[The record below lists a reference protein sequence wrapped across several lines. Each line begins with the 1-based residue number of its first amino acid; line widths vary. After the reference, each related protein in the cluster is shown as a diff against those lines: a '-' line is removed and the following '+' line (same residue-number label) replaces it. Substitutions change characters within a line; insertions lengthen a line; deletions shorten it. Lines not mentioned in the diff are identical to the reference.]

1 MITKA
6 AFVVLLA
13 AALVLLFAATAATFP
28 ASRNPDTRPYDV
40 TAERIFEGLVVRPA
54 HSVGGVMY
62 FTLKT
67 TESDID
73 VELGPR
79 DFVEKGQFKLKVGE
93 MVAVVGGRTMLRER
107 EVLLAREVRSSRGV
121 FIIRDR
127 NGEPLWELDRPIQ
140 MDPDR
145 AESVLCEMI
154 TP

>member
-6 AFVVLLA
+6 AFAMLFA
-13 AALVLLFAATAATFP
+13 AALVLLLTATAA
-28 ASRNPDTRPYDV
+28 ASSHSRNPDTVPYDV
-40 TAERIFEGLVVRPA
+40 AAERVFDGMVARTA

-67 TESDID
+67 TDSDVD

-79 DFVEKGQFKLKVGE
+79 DFVEKSEFKLKVGE
-93 MVAVVGGRTMLRER
+93 MVTVVAARTMLGQREI
-107 EVLLAREVRSSRGV
+107 LLAREVRSSRGV

-127 NGEPLWELDRPIQ
+127 NGAPMWEADRPIQ

-145 AESVLCEMI
+145 SESVLC
-154 TP
+154 